1 MTVLALTLVACWN
14 LTPLAWSLDHNVS
27 DPTSRSQFWAA
38 TVTALRSRLTPDYR
52 VEVVDTAGHWGAFYL
67 ARAGIPLARGWY
79 RQDDFPQNSI
89 LYGPLTPH
97 VYLHWLRHTAVRYVV
112 LTDAPSDYSAQRESA
127 LIRAHPHLLRQ
138 VVRLPGTTIFE
149 VAHPT
154 PLIRGSGPAHVVS
167 LGPTRALF
175 TVSAKGTYHVAIR
188 YSPYWRAR
196 PGCVGETRDGDVQLT
211 GLAPGT
217 IELEFQLGVQQFLDA
232 LNKSGGTRCSSP
244 G

>member
-1 MTVLALTLVACWN
+1 ME
-14 LTPLAWSLDHNVS
+14 P
-27 DPTSRSQFWAA
+27 DPTRLEPRSQRERSDEPVPVLGGHRHGAA
-38 TVTALRSRLTPDYR
+38 QPPHPRLSRRGGRHCGPL
-52 VEVVDTAGHWGAFYL
+52 GAFYL